1 MILIGV
7 GSNLPSP
14 KFGTPL
20 QTCEA
25 ALAELQKRGVAVSR
39 RSRWYESAPVP
50 VSDQPWFVNAVAA
63 VETDLSPE
71 ALLALVHEIE
81 AEFGR
86 VRRTRDEARILDLDL
101 LVYNDL
107 VNQRPPILPHPRMHQ
122 RSFVLLPLA
131 ELAPDWRH
139 PANGEPIAK
148 LIAALAPDQ
157 IARPM
162 GS

>member
-25 ALAELQKRGVAVSR
+25 ALAELQKRGVKVSR

>member
-25 ALAELQKRGVAVSR
+25 ALAELQKRGGVVSR

-63 VETDLSPE
+63 VETDLSPDV
-71 ALLALVHEIE
+71 LLSLLHEIE
-81 AEFGR
+81 SGFGR
-86 VRRTRDEARILDLDL
+86 VRRIRDEARILDLDL
-101 LVYNDL
+101 LIYNDL
-107 VNQRPPILPHPRMHQ
+107 VTQRPPILPHPRMHQ
-122 RSFVLLPLA
+122 RSFVLLPMA

-139 PANGEPIAK
+139 PASGEPIAK

-162 GS
+162 AR

>member
-20 QTCEA
+20 QTGEA
-25 ALAELQKRGVAVSR
+25 ALAELRKRGVTVYR
-39 RSRWYESAPVP
+39 QSRWYESAPGP

-63 VETDLSPE
+63 VDTDLSPE
-71 ALLALVHEIE
+71 ALLSLVHEIE

-101 LVYNDL
+101 LVYHDL
-107 VNQRPPILPHPRMHQ
+107 VTQRPPLLPHPRMHQ

-139 PANGEPIAK
+139 PASGETIDK
-148 LIAALAPDQ
+148 LIAALASDQ
-157 IARPM
+157 IARTM
-162 GS
+162 RA

>member
-25 ALAELQKRGVAVSR
+25 ALAELQKRGVKVSR

-63 VETDLSPE
+63 VETDLSPQ
-71 ALLALVHEIE
+71 ALLSLLHEIE
-81 AEFGR
+81 SEFGR

>member
-1 MILIGV
+1 VILIGV

-20 QTCEA
+20 QTGEA
-25 ALAELQKRGVAVSR
+25 ALAELRRRGITVSR
-39 RSRWYESAPVP
+39 QSRWYESAPVP
-50 VSDQPWFVNAVAA
+50 ISDQPWFVNAVAA

-71 ALLALVHEIE
+71 ALLSLVHEIE

-107 VNQRPPILPHPRMHQ
+107 VSQRPPVLPHPRMHQ

-131 ELAPDWRH
+131 ELVPGWRH
-139 PANGEPIAK
+139 PVSGESIEQ
-148 LIAALAPDQ
+148 LIAALASDQ

-162 GS
+162 RG